1 LNLNPTLLDS
11 LYSSTAV
18 KLDDKRNKGD
28 YSRFTKSY
36 IEVTGESYQSY
47 MKQRDLPIRPSKDQ
61 KNQSQPSMI
70 LEERIRL
77 VTNHK
82 KHKNTKAANKSKIL
96 EEDDNDPENKNFYE
110 IKFWENVVRHLEFS
124 YTKSGNILLS
134 LDTFKGVMREFVH
147 REVLQTSKTEES
159 LVEIFLENNYK
170 KYTMFQTIHHI
181 ALPYVQNHDLFVKVT
196 RLEKMAIY
204 NNRFNLKQVIELYQK
219 ENLQEK
225 SNLFKDNK
233 VIFSK
238 IKVLSQYLAY
248 KVKMWNMVD
257 ISEGELAKVGD
268 GQSINKE
275 NILPWMSYKLKL
287 NCNFEM
293 ISKIDSQR
301 LFVDKQLIFRG
312 TLTVEPLQ
320 IVSLVYDEKKGI
332 IIAYLYDVK
341 ESWLLKKMI
350 QMKDIMVNIPYVKV
364 MLQQQLHYEVGK
376 RIFEA
381 LKNALIVYSFM
392 KKKKVVA

>member
-1 LNLNPTLLDS
+1 
-11 LYSSTAV
+11 
-18 KLDDKRNKGD
+18 
-28 YSRFTKSY
+28 
-36 IEVTGESYQSY
+36 
-47 MKQRDLPIRPSKDQ
+47 
-61 KNQSQPSMI
+61 
-70 LEERIRL
+70 
-77 VTNHK
+77 
-82 KHKNTKAANKSKIL
+82 
-96 EEDDNDPENKNFYE
+96 
-110 IKFWENVVRHLEFS
+110 VVRHLEFS